1 MLSIQA
7 NEEITQVGA
16 GTPMGELMRR
26 YWQPIAAS
34 AELDENPTKG
44 VRLLSENLVLYKDR
58 SGTLGL
64 IDESCPHR
72 RVNLLYGIPEEKGLR
87 CPYHG
92 WLMDETGQCIEMP
105 AEAPD
110 STFKDRVKVRA
121 YPVQELGGLVF
132 AYLGPEPAPLLP
144 RWDILVWDNVM
155 RDIAFTYL
163 DCNWL
168 QCMENSLDSTHTEWL
183 HNYYASYVRE
193 RRENDGPVAIGVD
206 GAIYAEQEARGK
218 LVGPGTANPGVAQA
232 ARQNQQGRSHHAK
245 IGYDLFEYGV
255 YKRRIYEGGTEE
267 DASWRRGHPILSPN
281 ILRVGNTFQY
291 RVPIDD
297 GHTLHILYT
306 PHIPPEGVE
315 APTQDRVPYYD
326 TPLRDKEKGWII
338 TDWIF
343 GQDFMAWATQG
354 NNNGGLAER
363 HLEKLAESDKGI
375 ILYRRMLK
383 EQMRVVADGGE
394 PMGVFREEHDFIP
407 ILTENAPPE
416 WTFKDPERQKKQTE
430 KVGSRAQESGYGR
443 GGAER
448 FARNMIGSGQ
458 QRYDQQVV
466 RDLNAMYEKAETK
479 QS

>member
-1 MLSIQA
+1 MLTVKA
-7 NEEITQVGA
+7 NQEITQVGA

-58 SGTLGL
+58 SGSLGL

-144 RWDILVWDNVM
+144 RWDILVWDNVYHE
-155 RDIAFTYL
+155 IGFTYL

-183 HNYYASYVRE
+183 HGWYAKYVQE
-193 RRENDGPVAIGVD
+193 RRDAVGAAAVGVD
-206 GAIYAEQEARGK
+206 KGIYDKHSTTYEERPP
-218 LVGPGTANPGVAQA
+218 VRPQA
-232 ARQNQQGRSHHAK
+232 LSQMGLPHHAK

-326 TPLRDKEKGWII
+326 VPAVDKATGWHV
-338 TDWIF
+338 TDHTF

-354 NNNGGLAER
+354 MNNGGLAER

-416 WTFKDPERQKKQTE
+416 RTFKDPERQKKQAE
-430 KVGSRAQESGYGR
+430 KVSTPSRENTYGPGSRRRPSVASG
-443 GGAER
+443 A
-448 FARNMIGSGQ
+448 
-458 QRYDQQVV
+458 QRYDAQVV
-466 RDLNAMYEKAETK
+466 QEIETMYKSSEASKT
-479 QS
+479 

>member
-1 MLSIQA
+1 MLSVQA
-7 NEEITQVGA
+7 NEEICKVGA

-34 AELDENPTKG
+34 GELNENPTKS
-44 VRLLSENLVLYKDR
+44 VRILGENLTLYKDR

-72 RVNLLYGIPEEKGLR
+72 RVNLLYGIPEEHGLR

-92 WLMDETGQCIEMP
+92 WLMNETGQCIEMP

-110 STFKDRVKVRA
+110 STFKDRVQVRA

-132 AYLGPEPAPLLP
+132 AYMGPEPAPLLP

-155 RDIAFTYL
+155 RDIAFTEL

-183 HNYYASYVRE
+183 HNYYANYVRDR
-193 RRENDGPVAIGVD
+193 RREEGANVVGVD
-206 GAIYAEQEARGK
+206 GSIYAEQEARGE
-218 LVGPGTANPGVAQA
+218 LIGPSTANPGATRA
-232 ARQNQQGRSHHAK
+232 TSGDRNHHMK
-245 IGYDLFEYGV
+245 IGYDLFEYGI

-281 ILRVGNTFQY
+281 ILRVGNSFQY
-291 RVPIDD
+291 RIPRDD

-315 APTQDRVPYYD
+315 APVQDTVPYYD
-326 TPLRDKEKGWII
+326 TPLTDSKGGWFI

-354 NNNGGLAER
+354 NQNGGLAER

-383 EQMRVVADGGE
+383 EQMKVVADGGE
-394 PMGVFREEHDFIP
+394 PMGVVREEHDFIP

-416 WTFKDPERQKKQTE
+416 WTFKDPERQRKQAE
-430 KVGSRAQESGYGR
+430 KVSTPSKEGTYGR
-443 GGAER
+443 GGDQ
-448 FARNMIGSGQ
+448 ARRMIGAGQ
-458 QRYDQQVV
+458 QRYDQKVV
-466 RDLNAMYEKAETK
+466 RELNAMYEKQETK